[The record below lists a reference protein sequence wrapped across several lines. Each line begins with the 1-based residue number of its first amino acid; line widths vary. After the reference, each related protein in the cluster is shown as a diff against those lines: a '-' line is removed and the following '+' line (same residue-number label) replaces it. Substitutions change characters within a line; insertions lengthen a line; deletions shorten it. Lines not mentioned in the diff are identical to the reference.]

1 MNSNPEKSNLKI
13 ISVISITVILVLLS
27 GCGNSTKKATVINE
41 STTNT
46 AEKVITTDSIAAPA
60 TATIDQLGKLKGKW
74 QRTDGDYVLEIFAVK
89 DDRTLNAGYF
99 NPKPI
104 NVEKA
109 IWLYKDGKLYI
120 QVIFRDVNYP
130 GSAYTMQYDAVKDY
144 FFGQYFQA
152 VEKIN
157 YDVILTRKN

>member
-1 MNSNPEKSNLKI
+1 MSPKIKKSILKFRDL
-13 ISVISITVILVLLS
+13 ISITILLIVFS
-27 GCGNSTKKATVINE
+27 CGNPTKKETVSDE
-41 STTNT
+41 TYTNT
-46 AEKVITTDSIAAPA
+46 TEKVIRTDSPAAPA
-60 TATIDQLGKLKGKW
+60 SATKEQLDRLKGKW

-109 IWLYKDGKLYI
+109 IWLYNDGKLYI

-130 GSAYTMQYDAVKDY
+130 GSAYTLEYDAGKDY

>member
-1 MNSNPEKSNLKI
+1 MRQKTKKNILKFRDLIGITILLLLFSGCSNPAKKE
-13 ISVISITVILVLLS
+13 TVS
-27 GCGNSTKKATVINE
+27 DEASTKTP
-41 STTNT
+41 
-46 AEKVITTDSIAAPA
+46 EKVIKADSVTAPA
-60 TATIDQLGKLKGKW
+60 SATKEQLDRLKGKW
-74 QRTDGDYVLEIFAVK
+74 QRTDGEYVLEIFAVK

-130 GSAYTMQYDAVKDY
+130 GSAYTLEYEAGKDY

-157 YDVILTRKN
+157 YDVILIRKN